1 MTRSTD
7 NQIADIRA
15 FWKSRSS
22 LGATA
27 CTQDLGLKQLEIEAI
42 AAHVQ
47 DGQRVLDVGC
57 GNGITAMELARR
69 FAIDLTAVDYAQELI
84 GSAQDALKLNAAE
97 LKGSVRFCVGDLRC
111 LEGLKDSFDRV
122 YTERAL
128 INLPDWDSQQEAIR
142 GILGRLSSGGLYIM
156 CEHSQQGL
164 DRLNQMRL
172 RVGLSAITPPWHNRY
187 LNEAEV
193 ESARFQSAKL
203 EAVLDFSSTYYFLSR
218 VVNAWLS
225 AQEGREPS
233 YDAPVNQ
240 LAVQLPSFGDVGQ
253 AKVWLWRKS

>member
-1 MTRSTD
+1 MTTSTESK
-7 NQIADIRA
+7 IADIRA

-42 AAHVQ
+42 SAHIQ
-47 DGQRVLDVGC
+47 DGLSVLDVGC

-69 FAIDLTAVDYAQELI
+69 FSVDLTAVDYAEELI
-84 GSAQDALKLNAAE
+84 SSARNELELRQTE
-97 LKGSVRFCVGDLRC
+97 LKGSVHFRVGDLRC
-111 LEGLKDSFDRV
+111 LNRLEGSFDRI

-128 INLPDWDSQQEAIR
+128 INLPDWDSQKEAIR
-142 GILGRLSSGGLYIM
+142 GILGRLCSGGLYIM
-156 CEHSQQGL
+156 CEHSQDGL
-164 DRLNQMRL
+164 DRLNEL
-172 RVGLSAITPPWHNRY
+172 RSQAGLTDISPPWHNRY
-187 LNEAEV
+187 LRENEV
-193 ESARFQSAKL
+193 EAARFEGAKL
-203 EAVLDFSSTYYFLSR
+203 EALLDFSSTYYFLSR

-240 LAVQLPSFGDVGQ
+240 LALQLPSFGDVGQ
-253 AKVWLWRKS
+253 GKVWLWRKA

>member
-1 MTRSTD
+1 MTISTG
-7 NQIADIRA
+7 NQIEDIRA

-42 AAHVQ
+42 AAHMR

-69 FAIDLTAVDYAQELI
+69 FAVDLTAIDYAEELI
-84 GSAQDALKLNAAE
+84 RSAQDALELRQAE

-111 LEGLKDSFDRV
+111 LEAIEGSFDRI

-142 GILGRLSSGGLYIM
+142 GILARLSSGGLYIM
-156 CEHSQQGL
+156 CEHSQDGL
-164 DRLNQMRL
+164 ERLNQL
-172 RVGLSAITPPWHNRY
+172 RFRAGLAAITPPWHNRY
-187 LNEAEV
+187 LREHEV
-193 ESARFQSAKL
+193 EAARFEGAKL

-225 AQEGREPS
+225 AQEGREPA

-240 LAVQLPSFGDVGQ
+240 LALQLPSFGDVGQ
-253 AKVWLWRKS
+253 GKVWLWRKT

>member
-1 MTRSTD
+1 MTTSTD
-7 NQIADIRA
+7 RQIADIRT
-15 FWKSRSS
+15 FWKSRGS

-57 GNGITAMELARR
+57 GNGITALELARR
-69 FAIDLTAVDYAQELI
+69 FSVDLTAIDYAAELI
-84 GSAQDALKLNAAE
+84 CSAQKELEIHQAE
-97 LKGSVRFCVGDLRC
+97 LKGSVCFRIGDLRHLNG
-111 LEGLKDSFDRV
+111 LEGSFDRI

-142 GILGRLSSGGLYIM
+142 GILGCLSSGGLYIM
-156 CEHSQQGL
+156 CEHSQDGL
-164 DRLNQMRL
+164 ERLNQLRL
-172 RVGLSAITPPWHNRY
+172 RAGLQAIASPWHNRY
-187 LNEAEV
+187 LRENEV
-193 ESARFQSAKL
+193 EAARFEGVKL
-203 EAVLDFSSTYYFLSR
+203 EALLDFSSTYYLLSR

-240 LAVQLPSFGDVGQ
+240 LALQLPSLGDVGQ
-253 AKVWLWRKS
+253 GKVWLWRKV